1 MALLKR
7 KSKDDSSGGTEGS
20 MPEASTP
27 HGAPPQEAPTARGS
41 DPPHIGG
48 GLERKWEEAWR
59 RARAR

>member
-7 KSKDDSSGGTEGS
+7 KSKDDSAGGAEGATPAGPP
-20 MPEASTP
+20 PE
-27 HGAPPQEAPTARGS
+27 EAPTPRGS
-41 DPPHIGG
+41 DPPQIGG